1 MSSLKINYK
10 KIEKKNNEI
19 KFDIIGDNNNGL
31 DKTIINSLRKIL
43 LTKIET
49 IALDS
54 DLIYIEKNTGSIHN
68 EFLKDR
74 LSLIPLYLNPDTYDN
89 DYIFEI
95 NVKNNDEPIKEIT
108 TKNFNIY
115 PIDKHTRFLIN
126 KQRDILSN
134 GGLIPEDE
142 DIYTKI
148 KENPLEYFN
157 MDQPVSDKI
166 KDDILRPFIFN
177 KKKYYITIT
186 ELKLTNSEKDFQEI
200 KLYCVPKKGI
210 GLEHAKYNNI
220 SKSIY
225 TFKIDNKLVTNECNK
240 SIKLN
245 NIPTKDRLSYKK
257 TFSIN
262 HSERYY
268 YRDVINEPYIY
279 EFTIKSNHFYDCS
292 KLFTLSIDI
301 LINNLDN
308 FKNKMEK
315 INKIEDYDIATIEN
329 KKPNVYQLSIKNES
343 HNTLSI
349 LQSYFSRYYINSDSF
364 ISVLGYK
371 QYHPLE
377 NVMLINLIINPN
389 DLEEIQQTNYII
401 ESIVKVIDNITSDLN
416 IMKIKWNL

>member
-1 MSSLKINYK
+1 MRRC
-10 KIEKKNNEI
+10 
-19 KFDIIGDNNNGL
+19 
-31 DKTIINSLRKIL
+31 T
-43 LTKIET
+43 
-49 IALDS
+49 
-54 DLIYIEKNTGSIHN
+54 
-68 EFLKDR
+68 
-74 LSLIPLYLNPDTYDN
+74 
-89 DYIFEI
+89 
-95 NVKNNDEPIKEIT
+95 
-108 TKNFNIY
+108 
-115 PIDKHTRFLIN
+115 
-126 KQRDILSN
+126 
-134 GGLIPEDE
+134 
-142 DIYTKI
+142 
-148 KENPLEYFN
+148 
-157 MDQPVSDKI
+157 
-166 KDDILRPFIFN
+166 
-177 KKKYYITIT
+177 
-186 ELKLTNSEKDFQEI
+186 EKDFQEI

-245 NIPTKDRLSYKK
+245 NIPTKDRISYKK

-308 FKNKMEK
+308 FKNKLEK

-371 QYHPLE
+371 QYHPLD
-377 NVMLINLIINPN
+377 NIMLINLIINPN
-389 DLEEIQQTNYII
+389 DLEEIQQTNYIV